1 MEDNN
6 LRDYVQWLI
15 IDQCEKLLNMTKLDI
30 SILIGVSRPTLDRLM
45 YDCSDFTIKHIE
57 KLEQHL
63 SFTKASLLISE
74 AKDDSTP
81 LLEQGGFND

>member
-6 LRDYVQWLI
+6 LRDYVRWLI

-45 YDCSDFTIKHIE
+45 YDYSDFTIKHIE

-63 SFTKASLLISE
+63 NFTKASLLTSE
-74 AKDDSTP
+74 ATDDSTP
-81 LLEQGGFND
+81 LLEQGGFNE